1 MTFKLKFNE
10 LDELKK
16 KQNFIRENPI
26 DSSNQNCVIVT

>member
-16 KQNFIRENPI
+16 QNFIRENPI
-26 DSSNQNCVIVT
+26 DLSNQNCVIVT